1 MKISRSASTVPDG
14 ASSARSTIAVIGLGS
29 IGGIIAGS
37 LRDADRHDVVVCPRA
52 PVERLVVERPED
64 TVEVALHNLLDPAQA
79 APVDWVLLSTKVQ
92 QTPSVASWLGALCG
106 PETRIAVLQNGI
118 NHAARLAPFVGEA
131 TVVPTIVYYNG
142 ERLGPDRVR
151 FRHAGDHDLALR
163 DDAEGRAFVRLLEG
177 TPLRALLVDDF
188 ETLAWRK
195 LLINAVANPIT
206 ALTLQRQAVF
216 RRDDVH
222 ALSLAVLEEAVRVG
236 RADGAHLEPDEA
248 ARTMRTLLTYP
259 AEAGTSMYFDRL
271 AGRSFEV
278 EALTGAVVAAGERHG
293 VPTPL
298 NAMLLTLLRAISDA
312 AGSPS

>member
-1 MKISRSASTVPDG
+1 MERSRSASTVPDDP
-14 ASSARSTIAVIGLGS
+14 ASSARSTIAVVGLGS

-37 LRDADRHDVVVCPRA
+37 LREADRHDVVVCPRT

-106 PETRIAVLQNGI
+106 PKTRIAVLQNGI
-118 NHAARLAPFVGEA
+118 DHAARLAAFVGEA
-131 TVVPTIVYYNG
+131 RVVPTIVYYNG
-142 ERLGPDRVR
+142 ERLGADRVR
-151 FRHAGDHDLALR
+151 FRHAGPHDLAVR
-163 DDAEGRAFVRLLEG
+163 DDADGRAFVRLLEG
-177 TPLRALLVDDF
+177 TPLRVLLVDDF

-216 RRDDVH
+216 RRDDVY
-222 ALSLAVLEEAVRVG
+222 ALSLAVLEEAARVG
-236 RADGAHLEPDEA
+236 RADGARLEPDEA

-271 AGRSFEV
+271 AGRTFEV

-293 VPTPL
+293 IPTPL
-298 NAMLLTLLRAISDA
+298 NGMLLTLLRAISDA
-312 AGSPS
+312 AGAG